1 MRLCTDTI
9 KLIEMMKIP
18 TAEGS
23 AGMDYFKLWP
33 KQKEF
38 LEFLHNVKRIV
49 MLKRRQVAGTRLTG
63 ADSVACA
70 ISIPNWICLILSKTE
85 ADAIENLNKIKSM
98 FKSLPEAIV
107 KAAMVTVDNTTEL
120 SFANGSRIISFP
132 ATRGCGFTA
141 DRVIVDEA
149 GKIVRS
155 TSHTSLDALLKEV
168 EPTCDKLDG
177 QLIILGTANGYNLFE
192 KYYSK
197 AKAGKGKFKSF
208 FFGAYDDPTFN
219 DEKRKMLV
227 EDFGEDH
234 VKQEYPRDDLE
245 AFLMSGR
252 CRFNRASISILK
264 NTCVEP
270 EIGFLEEVNGI
281 VRFNLHPEGW
291 LKVWRRPSDVTEV
304 FAIGVDTAEGIVET
318 DKNDPD
324 FSTACVLDRNAFQ
337 VAEIQ
342 CRLEPDVFS
351 VEVKMLGIYYNS
363 ALIGVE
369 RNKDGFG
376 VLLKLKGYG
385 YTNLYSQE
393 DFDPDRK
400 IKVKKLGWVTGP
412 ISKPML
418 IGYGDELIRNL
429 KVSIKSEFLIK
440 ELMTYVVNSN
450 SSTGAEEGCHDDLV
464 MAFMIAL
471 WMLKYV
477 PEKNPIPIN
486 KVDSYRDEN
495 YTPQDKQLQEI
506 RGY

>member
-1 MRLCTDTI
+1 MRVCEDTE

-18 TAEGS
+18 QAEGS
-23 AGMDYFKLWP
+23 AGMNYFKLWP

-38 LEFLHNVKRIV
+38 LKFLHNEKRIV

-70 ISIPNWICLILSKTE
+70 IAIPNWICLILSKTE
-85 ADAIENLNKIKSM
+85 ADAIENLSKIKAM

-107 KAAMVTVDNTTEL
+107 KASMVTVDNTTEL
-120 SFANGSRIISFP
+120 AFANGSRIISFP

-192 KYYSK
+192 KYYSRAKK
-197 AKAGKGKFKSF
+197 ADGKFRAF

-219 DEKRKMLV
+219 DEKREMLV
-227 EDFGEDH
+227 KDFGEDH

-252 CRFNRASISILK
+252 CRFNRASIGILK
-264 NTCVEP
+264 KACTEP
-270 EIGFLEEVNGI
+270 ETGFLEEVNGI
-281 VRFNLHPEGW
+281 VKFMPHPEGW
-291 LKVWRRPSDVTEV
+291 LKVWRRPADLTEV
-304 FAIGVDTAEGIVET
+304 FAIGVDTAEGIVDT

-324 FSTACVLDRNAFQ
+324 FSTACVLDRTAFQ

-342 CRLEPDVFS
+342 CRLEPDVFA
-351 VEVKMLGIYYNS
+351 VEVRRLGIYFNN

-376 VLLKLKGYG
+376 VLLKLKEKG

-418 IGYGDELIRNL
+418 IGYGDELIRHL
-429 KVSIKSEFLIK
+429 KVTIKSEFLIK

-450 SSTGAEEGCHDDLV
+450 STTGAEEGCHDDLV

-477 PEKNPIPIN
+477 PEKNEI
-486 KVDSYRDEN
+486 KVEQIDGYHETNRQPD
-495 YTPQDKQLQEI
+495 TQLQEI